1 MPFRRADRKER
12 IGKAGPDVRE
22 DTIAA
27 IATPAG
33 AGGIGVLRVSGDRSE
48 DICRRLFRPRNTIA
62 RLETHHLYH
71 GDIIDGETGHV
82 LDEVL
87 VALMR
92 GPRSYTGEDVLEI
105 SCHGNPLILQS
116 VLDAVLQAGARP
128 AEPGEFTK
136 RAFLNNRIDLAQ
148 AEAVADLVT
157 ARSERGL
164 HQALFALKGRLS
176 DEIRAVR
183 ASFVEVLTF
192 LETSIDFT
200 DEDIVLPDSGHY
212 LPVLRE
218 AVLSGWNILATYDRG
233 ALYRNGL
240 TVVIAGRP
248 NVGKSS
254 LLNRLAGEKRAIVTE
269 IPGTTRDLIEV
280 DVDMS
285 GLSVRFIDTAGI
297 RESDQEI
304 EREGVRIART
314 RAAEADLVIIVI
326 DGAEGFLEEDRRIMN
341 ENCDKRMVLAVNK
354 SDLPL
359 KVDPGELAD
368 LVPDADVIVLS
379 AKLNRGIDCLKERV
393 AGEWGGG
400 DKNDGDVVL
409 TNLRHREALREAL
422 ESAERAAQSMETGES
437 PELPA
442 FELQEA
448 LRSLALVT
456 GENAGDDVLDL
467 IFSRFCIGK

>member
-1 MPFRRADRKER
+1 MPFWRADQKER
-12 IGKAGPDVRE
+12 IGKAGLDVRE

-27 IATPAG
+27 IATPTG
-33 AGGIGVLRVSGDRSE
+33 AGGVGVLRVSGDRSE

-62 RLETHHLYH
+62 RLETHRLYH
-71 GDIIDGETGHV
+71 GDIVDVETGHV

-116 VLDAVLQAGARP
+116 VLDAVLRAGARP

-183 ASFVEVLTF
+183 ASFVDVLTF

-200 DEDIVLPDSGHY
+200 DEDITLPDEGHY

-218 AVLSGWNILATYDRG
+218 AVRSGRNILATYDRG

-240 TVVIAGRP
+240 TAVIVGRP

-254 LLNRLAGEKRAIVTE
+254 LLNRLVGEKRAIVTE

-280 DVDMS
+280 GVDVS

-304 EREGVRIART
+304 EREGVRLARM
-314 RAAEADLVIIVI
+314 RSAEADLVIAVI
-326 DGAEGFLEEDRRIMN
+326 DGSEGFFEEDRRIM
-341 ENCDKRMVLAVNK
+341 EDKRDKRVVLAINK
-354 SDLPL
+354 SDLPQ
-359 KVDPGELAD
+359 KVNPKEIAENVPG
-368 LVPDADVIVLS
+368 VDVAVIS
-379 AKLNRGIDCLKERV
+379 AKHDKGIDRLKERI

-400 DKNDGDVVL
+400 DKNDDDVVL
-409 TNLRHREALREAL
+409 TNLRHREALRDAL
-422 ESAERAAQSMETGES
+422 ESAERAARSMEEGES
-437 PELPA
+437 PEIPA

-448 LRSLALVT
+448 LRSLALIT
-456 GENAGDDVLDL
+456 GENAGDDVLDQ

>member
-1 MPFRRADRKER
+1 MLSRRSDRKER
-12 IGKAGPDVRE
+12 IGKAGRNVRE
-22 DTIAA
+22 DTIVA
-27 IATPAG
+27 IATPVG
-33 AGGIGVLRVSGDRSE
+33 TGGIGVLRVSGDRSE
-48 DICRRLFRPRNTIA
+48 DICRRLFKPRNTITH
-62 RLETHHLYH
+62 LETHRLYH
-71 GDIIDGETGHV
+71 GDIVDGETGRV

-87 VALMR
+87 VTLMR

-116 VLDAVLQAGARP
+116 VLDTVLRAGARS

-157 ARSERGL
+157 ARSERGMQ
-164 HQALFALKGRLS
+164 QALFALKGRLS
-176 DEIRAVR
+176 KKIRDVQ
-183 ASFVEVLTF
+183 ASFADVLAF

-200 DEDIVLPDSGHY
+200 DEDITLPDEGHY
-212 LPVLRE
+212 LPVLRD
-218 AVLSGWNILATYDRG
+218 AVRSGRNILATYDRG
-233 ALYRNGL
+233 ALYRKGL
-240 TVVIAGRP
+240 TAVIVGRP

-280 DVDMS
+280 DVDVS

-304 EREGVRIART
+304 EREGVRLARM
-314 RAAEADLVIIVI
+314 RSAEADLVIAVI
-326 DGAEGFLEEDRRIMN
+326 DGSEGFFEEDRRIMEDN
-341 ENCDKRMVLAVNK
+341 RDKRVVVAINK
-354 SDLPL
+354 SDLPQ
-359 KVDPGELAD
+359 KVDPAKLTD
-368 LVPDADVIVLS
+368 LVSDEDVIVLS
-379 AKLNRGIDCLKERV
+379 AKLNRGIDRLKERV
-393 AGEWGGG
+393 VAECDGG
-400 DKNDGDVVL
+400 DRNGNDVLL

-422 ESAERAAQSMETGES
+422 ESAERAARSMETGES

-448 LRSLALVT
+448 LRHFALIT
-456 GENAGDDVLDL
+456 GENAGDDVLDQ